1 VRTSYRG
8 YEITELPPNTQ
19 GSAAL
24 ATTAPPAHPAL
35 GARGHGGAG
44 YHHLMVEAIKLAFE
58 DRDRW

>member
-19 GSAAL
+19 GIAAL
-24 ATTAPPAHPAL
+24 MIMNILEQHDL
-35 GARGHGGAG
+35 GALGHGGAG